1 MQGSVY
7 SSDSVH
13 VGFHPLVQAPPTWGS
28 SHAAGS
34 AHDARLSPRSRVP
47 SLGPRGCS
55 SFGALPAPESGQSLT
70 LFLP

>member
-13 VGFHPLVQAPPTWGS
+13 VGFQPVVQAPSMWGS

-34 AHDARLSPRSRVP
+34 AHDARLSRRKGSIPRSTWAQLRWRLASLP
-47 SLGPRGCS
+47 SQ
-55 SFGALPAPESGQSLT
+55 ASL
-70 LFLP
+70 